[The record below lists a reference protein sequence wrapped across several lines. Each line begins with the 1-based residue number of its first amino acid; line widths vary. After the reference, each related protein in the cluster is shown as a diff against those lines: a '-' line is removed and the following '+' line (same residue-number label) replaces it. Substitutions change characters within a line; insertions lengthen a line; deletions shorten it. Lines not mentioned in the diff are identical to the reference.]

1 MHVVFL
7 TPLAAFVGLG
17 LLVPIVAVI
26 LRERRDQR
34 LRRALDLRAPARRLV
49 PALAGAAVVACLAA
63 AAAQPAIKTS
73 EGLRVRKDAQI
84 YFVFDISRSMGASLH
99 PGAPTR
105 LERAQSFSLGLHRR
119 LEDIS
124 TGVATLTDRLLGVL
138 PPTANQRLINQV
150 LSRVIG
156 IDQPPPSS
164 IERISTFFSALVDLG
179 PQGYFSARVP
189 HRLAVVFSDM
199 ETDEFDP
206 SVLHNNLAASHVG
219 LILVRFARPG
229 EAIFRPKRGRDPA
242 YEPYLLYLPRVESL
256 AGAGAGGRLFDEHD
270 LGAVVHA
277 ARAYLGHGP
286 TMATAR
292 ARRTIRLGPYAVLAG
307 VLPLFFLLRR
317 R

>member
-7 TPLAAFVGLG
+7 TPLGAFVGLG
-17 LLVPIVAVI
+17 LLAPVGAVI

-34 LRRALDLRAPARRLV
+34 LRRALALRAPARRLL
-49 PALAGAAVVACLAA
+49 PALAGAALVACLAA

-105 LERAQSFSLGLHRR
+105 LERARSFSLGLHRR
-119 LEDIS
+119 LEDIP
-124 TGVATLTDRLLGVL
+124 TGVATLTDRLLAVL
-138 PPTANQRLINQV
+138 PPTANQPLIDQV
-150 LSRVIG
+150 LNRVIG

-179 PQGYFSARVP
+179 PQGYFSVRVP

-206 SVLHNNLAASHVG
+206 SVLQSSLAASRVG
-219 LILVRFARPG
+219 LILVRFSRPG
-229 EAIFRPKRGRDPA
+229 EAIFRPKRGPDPGYA
-242 YEPYLLYLPRVESL
+242 PYVLNLSTVDSL
-256 AGAGAGGRLFDEHD
+256 AAVSAGGRLFGEHD
-270 LGAVVHA
+270 LGAVAHA
-277 ARAYLGHGP
+277 TRAYLGHGP
-286 TMATAR
+286 TVQAGPSRKTV
-292 ARRTIRLGPYAVLAG
+292 RLGPYAVLAG